1 MSQSS
6 MSQLPCKSYWSNK
19 LLELKPHSTSQ
30 GWRWLSPTGSTE
42 IGFQKD
48 NAMQLM
54 LMWLGERKWKLH
66 GPWKVVSQCE
76 KNLKGIG
83 SRVSDK
89 ETKNQPS
96 SCVDNIFPRV
106 PGLLIVSNICK
117 YQYVTTIY
125 SWCGLL
131 QEVDEKSKGYEENG
145 VGWWERRQSSYFSP
159 VLPLPPIIL
168 DVMMIVMTM
177 TMIMMMISDIWWW
190 IIINDNDKDDGKE
203 NAEPPSEPAWPCP
216 HCRWWPRAL
225 PPPWQDFWQHL
236 PPDHHHHCYHLQNLN
251 L

>member
-42 IGFQKD
+42 IGFQKG
-48 NAMQLM
+48 NTMQLM
-54 LMWLGERKWKLH
+54 LMWSGERKWKLH
-66 GPWKVVSQCE
+66 GSWKVVSQCE

-96 SCVDNIFPRV
+96 SRVDNIFPRV

-117 YQYVTTIY
+117 YQYMTTIY
-125 SWCGLL
+125 STMFLMWKKLMKNRKDMKRMGL
-131 QEVDEKSKGYEENG
+131 
-145 VGWWERRQSSYFSP
+145 VGGRGDNLVTSP
-159 VLPLPPIIL
+159 L
-168 DVMMIVMTM
+168 
-177 TMIMMMISDIWWW
+177 
-190 IIINDNDKDDGKE
+190 
-203 NAEPPSEPAWPCP
+203 CC
-216 HCRWWPRAL
+216 HCL
-225 PPPWQDFWQHL
+225 LLF
-236 PPDHHHHCYHLQNLN
+236 
-251 L
+251 

>member
-96 SCVDNIFPRV
+96 SRVDNIFPRG

-117 YQYVTTIY
+117 YQYMTTIY
-125 SWCGLL
+125 SSWSLGCGLL
-131 QEVDEKSKGYEENG
+131 EEVDEKSKGY
-145 VGWWERRQSSYFSP
+145 
-159 VLPLPPIIL
+159 
-168 DVMMIVMTM
+168 
-177 TMIMMMISDIWWW
+177 
-190 IIINDNDKDDGKE
+190 
-203 NAEPPSEPAWPCP
+203 
-216 HCRWWPRAL
+216 
-225 PPPWQDFWQHL
+225 
-236 PPDHHHHCYHLQNLN
+236 
-251 L
+251 

>member
-1 MSQSS
+1 MEVIITNWVHWNRISKRQCNAIDVDVIGWKKVKVTWVLKSS
-6 MSQLPCKSYWSNK
+6 VPM
-19 LLELKPHSTSQ
+19 
-30 GWRWLSPTGSTE
+30 
-42 IGFQKD
+42 
-48 NAMQLM
+48 
-54 LMWLGERKWKLH
+54 
-66 GPWKVVSQCE
+66 WKVE
-76 KNLKGIG
+76 MKNLKGIG

-96 SCVDNIFPRV
+96 SRVDNIFPRG

-168 DVMMIVMTM
+168 DRVVMIIVMTM

-203 NAEPPSEPAWPCP
+203 NGEPPSEPAWPCP
-216 HCRWWPRAL
+216 HCRWWPQAQ

-236 PPDHHHHCYHLQNLN
+236 PPDHHHHCYYLQNLN
-251 L
+251 LWL